1 MLKEKE
7 GLVGRLVIESIE
19 GRVLTGIVMFVG
31 VMVLVGW
38 VAINEPSRMAA
49 FERQHLG
56 RSIERGAELF
66 AANCSTCHGALGLGI
81 AERAPGLNNPQ
92 LFGHSFLNP
101 LNADIGRRQRQVQEL
116 NIQMSELNRERDA
129 LFAEAGSN
137 PGPERLKAI
146 QERIFAIDVLMGTD
160 DPNSLPNR
168 IAAIEA
174 ELEPMLADRDA
185 LLDSLQAATDK
196 GYLPGLEAARAQGGL
211 ALTQYLERDS
221 NRLLQAGWGGD
232 LRSFLTTTLV
242 HGRPGSQDAWGGTQ
256 MVAWAQRGGGPLRD
270 DQIADIVNYILNW
283 DKGDNWTTEDL
294 FAVSQ
299 FTKLKA
305 DASMV
310 ASGPA
315 VEAIGRDTDAALVAV
330 TALTGDPVRG
340 KAIYNGEARTEVRA
354 RLACASCHM
363 GGVQAPATEV
373 TWANTLNI
381 RLADPAYAGR
391 SPEYY
396 IINSIL
402 HPNDYIVPPYASG
415 IMPQT
420 YPDQM
425 TAQDLADIIAY
436 LRSYAE
442 GGQS

>member
-7 GLVGRLVIESIE
+7 GLIGRLIIESME
-19 GRVLTGIVMFVG
+19 GRVLLGIVMFVG

-38 VAINEPSRMAA
+38 VAINEPARMAS

-81 AERAPGLNNPQ
+81 AERAPALNNPQ
-92 LFGHSFLNP
+92 LFGHSFINP
-101 LNADIGRRQRQVQEL
+101 INAEIGRRERQIVEL
-116 NIQMSELNRERDA
+116 NTQMSELNRERDA
-129 LFAEAGSN
+129 LFAEAASN
-137 PGPERLKAI
+137 PGAERLRAI
-146 QERIFAIDVLMGTD
+146 TERIQAIDVAMGTD

-174 ELEPMLADRDA
+174 ELEPMIAERA
-185 LLDSLQAATDK
+185 TLLESLQAATDK
-196 GYLPGLEAARAQGGL
+196 GFLPGLEAAQAAGGL
-211 ALTQYLERDS
+211 TLTQYLERDS

-294 FAVSQ
+294 FAVGQ

-315 VEAIGRDTDAALVAV
+315 VAAIGRDTDAALVAV

-340 KAIYNGEARTEVRA
+340 QAIYKGEARTEVRA
-354 RLACASCHM
+354 RLACSSCHL
-363 GGVQAPATEV
+363 GGLQAPATEV
-373 TWANTLNI
+373 TWANTLSI
-381 RLADPAYAGR
+381 RLADPANAGQ

-402 HPNDYIVPPYASG
+402 HPNDYVVAPYASG
-415 IMPQT
+415 VMPLT
-420 YPDQM
+420 YPDQL

-442 GGQS
+442 GS